1 MGIEVEAKQDAW
13 RSIKK
18 TLRCCIRTS
27 WRCASEHWAI
37 FSLVLLLYLL
47 YKYTPGFFA
56 FLLSTSP
63 VIICTSLLLAVL
75 LCHGSAHLPEIHEDR
90 KAPEQSSA
98 GSSSGNVRTEEQ
110 QRFSVPTLKKN
121 IAGEASF
128 GRRDWNK
135 HADLDENVPLLK
147 QVCQG
152 DERVGN
158 FHTFVPS
165 LKQEAATEEYMKY
178 NAEKESQGAFS
189 SKDEYANSF
198 DDVHRNT
205 IDGEEATLGLCSSS
219 ENVSEDVKVVA
230 KPDDQGTVSTDAQS
244 GEVADVSSDHKA
256 VDGTPGKCKW
266 GRAFSV
272 RRRKKLADIKIEAI
286 NSVVDNQLDHSLCS
300 PFDTFGSHDN
310 SSSGFHPDNAERHSP
325 HVSMTVTAMV
335 LDETETGPPL
345 GVDCSCPDPITTD
358 DSDNHFN
365 ISSLD
370 SQPQSVNNE
379 VADNSKAKDDG
390 EEKKDD
396 AGTEPALLWTADNEK
411 NVMDLGY
418 SEIERNRRLE
428 TLMVKRKSR
437 KHIQFDPDSMG
448 GIADHDVSRF
458 RPQVQPISVS
468 ARRMSPFADDA
479 EIPGSA
485 PPILHPRDNNPFD
498 FLTDEQSDDSGLPA
512 PDNLEPQEP
521 MPVLHQDAVF
531 RRHES
536 FSFGRPPQSQR
547 HGPSR
552 FKPCFA
558 LEEFSLDEAS
568 ASSFQRQFSDRSAS
582 RLSVVSECDTVS
594 SVGDQEHNDLIRNY
608 IRGVR
613 ESSPSLLGQQD
624 GGDGDAVSVCA
635 GNECSDGIGFV
646 DNEALNA
653 VIC

>member
-1 MGIEVEAKQDAW
+1 MGIEVEAKQDA
-13 RSIKK
+13 RCSIKK
-18 TLRCCIRTS
+18 TLRCSIRTS
-27 WRCASEHWAI
+27 WRCASEHWAL

-47 YKYTPGFFA
+47 YKYTPRFFA

-75 LCHGSAHLPEIHEDR
+75 LCHGSSHLPEIREDR
-90 KAPEQSSA
+90 KAPEQGSA
-98 GSSSGNVRTEEQ
+98 GSSSRNVRTEEQ
-110 QRFSVPTLKKN
+110 QRFSVPTLNKN
-121 IAGEASF
+121 IAREASF

-147 QVCQG
+147 Q
-152 DERVGN
+152 
-158 FHTFVPS
+158 
-165 LKQEAATEEYMKY
+165 EAATEEYMKY
-178 NAEKESQGAFS
+178 NAEKESKGAFS

-198 DDVHRNT
+198 DDMHRNT
-205 IDGEEATLGLCSSS
+205 VDGEEATLGLCSSS

-230 KPDDQGTVSTDAQS
+230 KPDDQGTVSAYAQS
-244 GEVADVSSDHKA
+244 GEVAEISDHKSA
-256 VDGTPGKCKW
+256 DGTPSKCKW

-272 RRRKKLADIKIEAI
+272 RRRKKLADIKVEAI

-325 HVSMTVTAMV
+325 DVSMTDTAPV

-345 GVDCSCPDPITTD
+345 GVDCSCPDRITND
-358 DSDNHFN
+358 DSGNHSN
-365 ISSLD
+365 ISSRD
-370 SQPQSVNNE
+370 SQPQTVNNE
-379 VADNSKAKDDG
+379 VTDNSKAKADG
-390 EEKKDD
+390 EEKDD

-437 KHIQFDPDSMG
+437 KNIQFDPDGMG
-448 GIADHDVSRF
+448 GVADDVSRF

-468 ARRMSPFADDA
+468 ARRMNPFTDDA

-485 PPILHPRDNNPFD
+485 PPILHPRDNNPFG
-498 FLTDEQSDDSGLPA
+498 FLSDEQSDDSGLPA

-521 MPVLHQDAVF
+521 MPVLHQDALF

-552 FKPCFA
+552 FKPCFS

-568 ASSFQRQFSDRSAS
+568 SSSFQRQFSDRSVS
-582 RLSVVSECDTVS
+582 RLSVVSECDTAS

-613 ESSPSLLGQQD
+613 ESSPSLLGQD
-624 GGDGDAVSVCA
+624 GGGGDAVCAA
-635 GNECSDGIGFV
+635 GNECSDGISSFV

>member
-1 MGIEVEAKQDAW
+1 MVIRDWYAQAVLLIAPTSMFLSDMLCALEDPDCLPSPEALSAASAQHLSVDNTLSQLTGYPLFLECQENDPTSASYAIYLLHKATDRGQAMGIEVEAKHDAW
-13 RSIKK
+13 CSIKK
-18 TLRCCIRTS
+18 TLRCSIRTS

-63 VIICTSLLLAVL
+63 
-75 LCHGSAHLPEIHEDR
+75 
-90 KAPEQSSA
+90 
-98 GSSSGNVRTEEQ
+98 
-110 QRFSVPTLKKN
+110 
-121 IAGEASF
+121 
-128 GRRDWNK
+128 
-135 HADLDENVPLLK
+135 
-147 QVCQG
+147 
-152 DERVGN
+152 
-158 FHTFVPS
+158 
-165 LKQEAATEEYMKY
+165 QEVATEEYMKY
-178 NAEKESQGAFS
+178 NAEKESKGAFS

-198 DDVHRNT
+198 NDVHRNT
-205 IDGEEATLGLCSSS
+205 VDGEEATLGLCSSS

-230 KPDDQGTVSTDAQS
+230 KPDGQGTVSADAQS
-244 GEVADVSSDHKA
+244 GEVAEVSDHKS

-266 GRAFSV
+266 GRAVSV

-310 SSSGFHPDNAERHSP
+310 SSSGFDPDNAERHSP
-325 HVSMTVTAMV
+325 DVSMTVTAPV

-345 GVDCSCPDPITTD
+345 GVDCSCHDLVTTD

-365 ISSLD
+365 ISS

-390 EEKKDD
+390 EEKDD
-396 AGTEPALLWTADNEK
+396 AGTEPALLWTGDNEK

-437 KHIQFDPDSMG
+437 KNIQFDPDSMG
-448 GIADHDVSRF
+448 GVADDVSRF
-458 RPQVQPISVS
+458 RPHVQPISVS
-468 ARRMSPFADDA
+468 ARRMNLFADDA

-521 MPVLHQDAVF
+521 MPVPHQDAVF

-568 ASSFQRQFSDRSAS
+568 ASSFQRQFSDRSVS

-594 SVGDQEHNDLIRNY
+594 SVGDQEHNDLIRSY

-613 ESSPSLLGQQD
+613 ESSPSLLGQD

>member
-1 MGIEVEAKQDAW
+1 MGIEVEAKHDAW
-13 RSIKK
+13 CSIKK
-18 TLRCCIRTS
+18 TLRCSIRTS

-75 LCHGSAHLPEIHEDR
+75 LCHGSAHLPEIHEEK

-98 GSSSGNVRTEEQ
+98 GSSSRNVRTEEQ

-121 IAGEASF
+121 IAREASF

-147 QVCQG
+147 QEV
-152 DERVGN
+152 
-158 FHTFVPS
+158 
-165 LKQEAATEEYMKY
+165 ATEEYMKY
-178 NAEKESQGAFS
+178 NAEKESKGAFS

-198 DDVHRNT
+198 NDVHRNT
-205 IDGEEATLGLCSSS
+205 VDGEEATLGLCSSS

-230 KPDDQGTVSTDAQS
+230 KPDGQGTVSADAQS
-244 GEVADVSSDHKA
+244 GEVAEVSDHKS

-266 GRAFSV
+266 GRAVSV

-310 SSSGFHPDNAERHSP
+310 SSSGFDPDNAERHSP
-325 HVSMTVTAMV
+325 DVSMTVTAPV

-345 GVDCSCPDPITTD
+345 GVDCSCPDLVTTD

-365 ISSLD
+365 ISS

-390 EEKKDD
+390 EEKDD
-396 AGTEPALLWTADNEK
+396 AGTEPALLWTGDNET

-437 KHIQFDPDSMG
+437 KNIQFDPDSMG
-448 GIADHDVSRF
+448 GVADDVSRF
-458 RPQVQPISVS
+458 RPHVQPISVS
-468 ARRMSPFADDA
+468 ARRMNLFADDA

-521 MPVLHQDAVF
+521 MPVPHQDAVF

-568 ASSFQRQFSDRSAS
+568 ASSFQRQFSDRSVS

-594 SVGDQEHNDLIRNY
+594 SVGDQEHNDLIRSY

-613 ESSPSLLGQQD
+613 ESSPSLLGQD

>member
-1 MGIEVEAKQDAW
+1 MGVVEVEAKQDA
-13 RSIKK
+13 RCSIKK
-18 TLRCCIRTS
+18 TLRCSIRTS
-27 WRCASEHWAI
+27 WRCAYEHWAI

-47 YKYTPGFFA
+47 HKYTPGFFA

-90 KAPEQSSA
+90 KAPGQISA
-98 GSSSGNVRTEEQ
+98 GSSSRDVCAEEQ
-110 QRFSVPTLKKN
+110 QRFSGPTLKKN
-121 IAGEASF
+121 ISTEASF
-128 GRRDWNK
+128 RRRDCNN
-135 HADLDENVPLLK
+135 HPDLGENVPLLK

-152 DERVGN
+152 DGRLEK
-158 FHTFVPS
+158 FHTSVPY

-178 NAEKESQGAFS
+178 NAEKESKGAFP
-189 SKDEYANSF
+189 SKDEYASSF
-198 DDVHRNT
+198 DDVH
-205 IDGEEATLGLCSSS
+205 S
-219 ENVSEDVKVVA
+219 SEDVKVVA

-244 GEVADVSSDHKA
+244 GEVADISPDHKA
-256 VDGTPGKCKW
+256 VDGTPSKCKW

-272 RRRKKLADIKIEAI
+272 RRRKKLADIKVEAI
-286 NSVVDNQLDHSLCS
+286 NSVVDNQLDHSLFS

-310 SSSGFHPDNAERHSP
+310 SSSGFDHDTAERHSP
-325 HVSMTVTAMV
+325 DVSMTDNSQV

-358 DSDNHFN
+358 DSDNHLN
-365 ISSLD
+365 IYSLD
-370 SQPQSVNNE
+370 SQPQSVNSE
-379 VADNSKAKDDG
+379 VADNSKARDDG

-437 KHIQFDPDSMG
+437 KNIQFDPDSLG
-448 GIADHDVSRF
+448 G
-458 RPQVQPISVS
+458 ISVS
-468 ARRMSPFADDA
+468 ARRMNPFADDA

-485 PPILHPRDNNPFD
+485 PPILHPRDNDPFD

-512 PDNLEPQEP
+512 PDNLEPQKDP
-521 MPVLHQDAVF
+521 MPVLHQDALF

-547 HGPSR
+547 HGLSR

-558 LEEFSLDEAS
+558 PEESSLDEAS
-568 ASSFQRQFSDRSAS
+568 TSSFQRQFSDRSVS

-624 GGDGDAVSVCA
+624 GGGDGDAVSVCA
-635 GNECSDGIGFV
+635 GNECSDGISSFV
-646 DNEALNA
+646 DNETLNA